1 MLRGRIAVISAL
13 VALTNLTNPGCW
25 IIFFQIRQEG
35 AVTQISLYEAKTNLS
50 GLVDR
55 AAAGEEFVIAKN
67 GKPLAK
73 LVPIP
78 VSDAPRKPAGAL
90 GVTYVAPDF
99 DEPDSSIAD
108 LFEGRD

>member
-1 MLRGRIAVISAL
+1 MDRG
-13 VALTNLTNPGCW
+13 
-25 IIFFQIRQEG
+25 ED

>member
-1 MLRGRIAVISAL
+1 
-13 VALTNLTNPGCW
+13 LTNLTKTGHW
-25 IIFFQIRQEG
+25 TIFHQDGQES

-73 LVPIP
+73 LVPLP
-78 VSDAPRKPAGAL
+78 VNDAPRKPAGAL

-99 DEPDSSIAD
+99 DEPDSSITD

>member
-1 MLRGRIAVISAL
+1 VIGAL
-13 VALTNLTNPGCW
+13 ATLTNLTKISHW
-25 IIFFQIRQEG
+25 TIFHQDGQES

-73 LVPIP
+73 LVPLP

-90 GVTYVAPDF
+90 GVTYIAPDF